1 MKVFC
6 FLMRLDKLIW
16 ALRLYKTRSLAS
28 KACNAEKVKLNG
40 EFAKPS
46 KVVVI
51 GNEISVKVIP
61 IWRTFKIIDLPK
73 SRVNTKLLPQFIIE
87 TTASDDLLQLLQN
100 QLVNN
105 QNKILGIKGRPTK
118 KIRRDLDELLEE

>member
-1 MKVFC
+1 
-6 FLMRLDKLIW
+6 MRLDKLIW